1 MKTARINLWSF
12 LSEGNNANLRRKTMT
27 PEQLK
32 TASISSIA
40 AFIKKDCKGKVPF
53 GAVPYVAAMLTME
66 KITDNYGLDDG
77 KSIVN
82 YALCNLQSWKGEN
95 ARNVKNELKKRA
107 KW

>member
-1 MKTARINLWSF
+1 
-12 LSEGNNANLRRKTMT
+12 MT

-40 AFIKKDCKGKVPF
+40 AFIVKDCNRQGKLVPP
-53 GAVPYVAAMLTME
+53 AAKPYIAAMATLNTVN
-66 KITDNYGLDDG
+66 DHYYLDDG
-77 KSIVN
+77 KTIVN

>member
-1 MKTARINLWSF
+1 
-12 LSEGNNANLRRKTMT
+12 MT

-40 AFIKKDCKGKVPF
+40 AFIKKDCKGKEPF
-53 GAVPYVAAMLTME
+53 GAVPYVDAMACMNTVDD
-66 KITDNYGLDDG
+66 KYGLDDG

-82 YALCNLQSWKGEN
+82 YALCNLQTWKGEN

-107 KW
+107 KY